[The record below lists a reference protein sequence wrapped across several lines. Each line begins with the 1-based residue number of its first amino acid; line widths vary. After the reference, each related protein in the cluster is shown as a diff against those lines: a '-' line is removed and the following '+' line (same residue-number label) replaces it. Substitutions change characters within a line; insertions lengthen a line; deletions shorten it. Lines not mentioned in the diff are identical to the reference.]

1 MPKTIYSLNDVHV
14 QVMYPTRFRIEQVDF
29 DKRTCKG
36 LTPSVNYFNLGYF
49 AKTKD
54 GGTIPVG
61 NLVIDGKVI
70 TDAISQADWLNTYKH
85 DLTTLVIHK
94 NNIMAFYKTADMRSI
109 PSVKYAVSGIPII
122 RNGYRVDMDDIKS
135 EGYFGNECYNTWH
148 GFLGIRG
155 DQLVYVASKTNF
167 NQMVYL
173 LEVLGIKDAI
183 KLDGGGSFILKNNTA
198 EVLSTDGNRKI
209 NNIGVWW

>member
-29 DKRTCKG
+29 DKRTCKS

-94 NNIMAFYKTADMRSI
+94 NNNMAFYKTADMRSI
-109 PSVKYAVSGIPII
+109 PYIKHAVSGIPII
-122 RNGYRVDMDDIKS
+122 RNGYKVDMKDIKK
-135 EGYFGNECYNTWH
+135 EGYFGNECYHTWH

-155 DQLVYVASKTNF
+155 DQLVYVAAKTSF

-183 KLDGGGSFILKNNTA
+183 KLDGGGSFILRNNA
-198 EVLSTDGNRKI
+198 SAVINTDGNRRI

>member
-1 MPKTIYSLNDVHV
+1 MPKTIYSLNDIHA
-14 QVMYPTRFRIEQVDF
+14 QVMYPTRFKIEQVDANKK
-29 DKRTCKG
+29 DCKKD
-36 LTPSVNYFNLGYF
+36 TPEVNYFNLGYF
-49 AKTKD
+49 ANTAD
-54 GGTIPVG
+54 GATIPVG
-61 NLVIDGKVI
+61 NLVINGRVI
-70 TDAISQADWLNTYKH
+70 TDAATQADWLNTYKH

-94 NNIMAFYKTADMRSI
+94 NNNMAFYKTADMRSI
-109 PSVKYAVSGIPII
+109 SSVKYAVSGIPII
-122 RNGYRVDMDDIKS
+122 RNGYTVSMDDIKS

-155 DQLVYVASKTNF
+155 DQLVYVAAKINF

-183 KLDGGGSFILKNNTA
+183 KLDGGGSFILKNNTSA
-198 EVLSTDGNRKI
+198 VLNTDGNRRI